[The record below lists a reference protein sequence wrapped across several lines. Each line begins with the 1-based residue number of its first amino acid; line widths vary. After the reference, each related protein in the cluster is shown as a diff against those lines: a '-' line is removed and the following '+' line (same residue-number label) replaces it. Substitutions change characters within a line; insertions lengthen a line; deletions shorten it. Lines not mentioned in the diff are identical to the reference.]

1 MVGSWKTLL
10 KGVRAPFKTLLKGEE
25 ELVFAEKEGYFRR
38 VTVLTELSVTDE

>member
-10 KGVRAPFKTLLKGEE
+10 KGIRAVEE

-38 VTVLTELSVTDE
+38 VTALTEPSVADE